1 MKLKE
6 QYFLWYKLLNSSFT
20 GLSIGIIFTI
30 YKPLEDPAIYSV
42 GGIVL
47 ACGMLLIALLYEK
60 LLNIRGFFWISIAV
74 ELIMLITVLIFI
86 LLKTNFLSALLI
98 YAGYQLTFIF
108 GGYLVRAETLV
119 AKNKKLLKNIDISKQ
134 LGYLVG
140 LGASFLFYK
149 TLEYGFNI
157 NEAEIQIKILHYFLA
172 LLQTTIILF
181 LVNSFSWK

>member
-30 YKPLEDPAIYSV
+30 YKPLEDPAIYSI

-47 ACGMLLIALLYEK
+47 ACGMLLIAIFYEK
-60 LLNIRGFFWISIAV
+60 LLNIRGFFWISIGV

-119 AKNKKLLKNIDISKQ
+119 AEDKKLLRNIDVSKQ
-134 LGYLVG
+134 LGYLLG

-149 TLEYGFNI
+149 TLEYGFDVA
-157 NEAEIQIKILHYFLA
+157 EAKIQISILHYFLVG
-172 LLQTTIILF
+172 LQSVIILV
-181 LVNSFSWK
+181 LANSFSWK

>member
-1 MKLKE
+1 M
-6 QYFLWYKLLNSSFT
+6 
-20 GLSIGIIFTI
+20 G
-30 YKPLEDPAIYSV
+30 
-42 GGIVL
+42 
-47 ACGMLLIALLYEK
+47 
-60 LLNIRGFFWISIAV
+60 V

-119 AKNKKLLKNIDISKQ
+119 AEDKKLLKHIDISKQ
-134 LGYLVG
+134 LGYLLG
-140 LGASFLFYK
+140 LGVSFLFYK

-157 NEAEIQIKILHYFLA
+157 SEAEVQIRILHYFLVF
-172 LLQTTIILF
+172 LQSAIILF